1 MNKEENTF
9 LELFSMI
16 GYFIGFGLILYY
28 SLFNNT
34 NHILLAIGL
43 VFILG
48 FRFLGYGLDL
58 ILKRN
63 NKKNAKKR

>member
-9 LELFSMI
+9 LELFSMF

-34 NHILLAIGL
+34 KHILLAIGL
-43 VFILG
+43 AAIFG

-58 ILKRN
+58 ILKKNN
-63 NKKNAKKR
+63 NKKR